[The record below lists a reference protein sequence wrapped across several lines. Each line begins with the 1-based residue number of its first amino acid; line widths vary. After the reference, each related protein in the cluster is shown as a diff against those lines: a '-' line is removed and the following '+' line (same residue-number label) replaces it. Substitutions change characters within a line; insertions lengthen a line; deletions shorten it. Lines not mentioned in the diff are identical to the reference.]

1 VYRSIGR
8 HVSRAGP
15 TAWDGRT
22 RVDRTAKLLLLGR
35 GGLIA
40 VWSKTLDAWRTPPPR
55 PALWT
60 RI

>member
-1 VYRSIGR
+1 M
-8 HVSRAGP
+8 SRAGV

-22 RVDRTAKLLLLGR
+22 SVDKAGKLMLLGR

-40 VWSKTLDAWRTPPPR
+40 LWCKTLDAWREPPPR

-60 RI
+60 HV